1 MKKEAEE
8 EAARAAQRE
17 AFEKR
22 QAKAKAEKL
31 AKGVSTEPRGLK
43 DTKAK
48 AEVCLLT
55 SSSGSDFELY
65 STFISC
71 AT

>member
-8 EAARAAQRE
+8 EAARAAQRA

-31 AKGVSTEPRGLK
+31 AKGESIEPRGLK

-48 AEVCLLT
+48 TQAKV
-55 SSSGSDFELY
+55 
-65 STFISC
+65 
-71 AT
+71 